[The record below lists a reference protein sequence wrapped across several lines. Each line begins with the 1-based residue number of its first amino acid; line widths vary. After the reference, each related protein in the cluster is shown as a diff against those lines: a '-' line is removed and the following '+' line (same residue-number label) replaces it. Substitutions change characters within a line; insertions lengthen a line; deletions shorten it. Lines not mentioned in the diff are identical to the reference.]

1 RGNVPGRGLCL
12 LENSTLSSLAK
23 RRYEKLPPR
32 FFGPYCVKR
41 AIGPV
46 AYELELPDDAKIHPV
61 FHVSM
66 LKPVHGS
73 FSPDSVAPLPITK
86 DWEID
91 VQPTSIVDH
100 RWVLEAGQPVLE
112 LLVSWNQ
119 RPLGEATWE
128 TYDLLAEQ
136 FPNFC
141 LEDKVF
147 YRGRSNDTNMRV
159 YTRKKTRVKAGD
171 QVQQTS
177 WKNEE
182 EVDENELDKSR
193 DKCPTRWGKYVDRLM
208 EMPRSYPI
216 RYYFKHDDITR
227 KTIEDLIDNHE
238 YNDALRKTRLGKM
251 DRIAYESLPVRPLY
265 DAINV
270 IS

>member
-1 RGNVPGRGLCL
+1 LPYVMGETKNV
-12 LENSTLSSLAK
+12 
-23 RRYEKLPPR
+23 
-32 FFGPYCVKR
+32 
-41 AIGPV
+41 
-46 AYELELPDDAKIHPV
+46 ELEQQLIDRDD
-61 FHVSM
+61 M
-66 LKPVHGS
+66 LKLLC
-73 FSPDSVAPLPITK
+73 FNLTK
-86 DWEID
+86 TQDH
-91 VQPTSIVDH
+91 H
-100 RWVLEAGQPVLE
+100 RWVLEAGQLVLE

-119 RPLGEATWE
+119 RRLGKATWE

-136 FPNFC
+136 FPNFR
-141 LEDKVF
+141 LEDKAF
-147 YRGRSNDTNMRV
+147 YRGGSNDTNMRV

-171 QVQQTS
+171 QVQFNAIFGSWVDPLGQQTG

-251 DRIAYESLPVRPLY
+251 DRKAYESLPVRPLY